1 MRNQFKIKDI
11 YHPDK
16 KATFIDKIK
25 NKVRFK
31 SKIKINILCSKHGVW
46 KGIVRLINHL
56 NSK

>member
-25 NKVRFK
+25 IKVRFK
-31 SKIKINILCSKHGVW
+31 SEIKVNIICSKAGVS
-46 KGIVRLINHL
+46 KGIVRHCN
-56 NSK
+56 